1 MMSMISD
8 EMVELKKLRQ
18 YQTDTSYDMATL
30 KLKRQIEELQ
40 KFEWGKGKVNKRR
53 ASKVWMGGR

>member
-1 MMSMISD
+1 MSMISD

-53 ASKVWMGGR
+53 ASKV